1 MSVTIR
7 DVAKRAGVPLRA
19 TVSKVLNGR
28 LGVRKAT
35 REKVLQAARELGYI
49 PDFSARSL
57 VTKRTRTLGFLVHA
71 RHTLSPHA
79 FYGEVLSAA
88 EQEARKHQY
97 HFLFATFN
105 QGDEAVPLTLLQEQR
120 VEGLILA
127 GCDIPRSLIVQLKHG
142 GVPLVLVDN
151 HVPGVHSVVIDNEGG
166 AYEATS
172 HLIRLGYTKIGFLC
186 EWLDDLSFS
195 ERFAGYKRAL
205 HDHGLPFRPELVAE
219 GEPRTPGSGH
229 IAAQRLLDQGPP
241 GSGRCGQ
248 RPHRNPGH
256 ANLSGGWPGRAHR
269 HCRGWVR

>member
-1 MSVTIR
+1 MSVTIH
-7 DVAKRAGVPLRA
+7 DVAKRAGVSPA

-28 LGVRKAT
+28 PGVRKAT

-79 FYGEVLSAA
+79 FYGEVLAAA

-127 GCDIPRSLIVQLKHG
+127 GCDIPRSLISS
-142 GVPLVLVDN
+142 N
-151 HVPGVHSVVIDNEGG
+151 
-166 AYEATS
+166 
-172 HLIRLGYTKIGFLC
+172 
-186 EWLDDLSFS
+186 
-195 ERFAGYKRAL
+195 
-205 HDHGLPFRPELVAE
+205 
-219 GEPRTPGSGH
+219 
-229 IAAQRLLDQGPP
+229 
-241 GSGRCGQ
+241 
-248 RPHRNPGH
+248 
-256 ANLSGGWPGRAHR
+256 
-269 HCRGWVR
+269 